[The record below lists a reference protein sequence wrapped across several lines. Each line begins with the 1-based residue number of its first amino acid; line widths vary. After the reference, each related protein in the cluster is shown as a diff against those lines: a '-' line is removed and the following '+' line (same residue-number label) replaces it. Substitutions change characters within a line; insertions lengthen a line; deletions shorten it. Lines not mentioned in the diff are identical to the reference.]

1 MDEKVEDEE
10 ERKEEKSE
18 EGGGVE
24 VPRGLQLLPYPGLL
38 MQLVGVQLRDHP
50 QGVRFPGAEK

>member
-24 VPRGLQLLPYPGLL
+24 VTGGLQLLPYPGLH
-38 MQLVGVQLRDHP
+38 MQRVGVQLRDHP

>member
-1 MDEKVEDEE
+1 MEDEE

-24 VPRGLQLLPYPGLL
+24 VTGGLQLLPYPGLH
-38 MQLVGVQLRDHP
+38 MQRGGVQLRDHP
-50 QGVRFPGAEK
+50 QGVRFPGTER